1 MFEGIL
7 EALQSLDL
15 LSMGIGVILTV
26 LMFAVVR
33 MKVWK
38 KPNKEV
44 K

>member
-7 EALQSLDL
+7 KALQSLDL
-15 LSMGIGVILTV
+15 YSMGIGIILTV

-33 MKVWK
+33 MKIWK
-38 KPNKEV
+38 RNKKEV